1 VNRYNGVN
9 MRKSELNRLVD
20 DLFHK
25 HAKREPLW
33 IVDFLL
39 HCVIEGDLK
48 RSVKKAMKYYLRI
61 S

>member
-1 VNRYNGVN
+1 

-25 HAKREPLW
+25 HAKREPVLW